1 MSNTRAV
8 WFFVLGL
15 TAIRLTLLGT
25 TDLEFDEAHYWM
37 WSERLAPSYFS
48 KGPGVAFAIRAST
61 AIFGDSEFGVRFWS
75 PLLGAGTSLL
85 LYYFTRRLFNAKA
98 GFWAVLVVNAV
109 PMFNI
114 GNLLMTID
122 PLSIFFWTAAMYTF
136 WLAIERSPK
145 FSWFWPA
152 TGLLVGIGFLC
163 KYTNAFELVSIVLV
177 LALVPRLRREFKR
190 PGLYSLLGAF
200 AICTLPPIIWNYQHA
215 WITLTHLR
223 SRGSLEHSVGFHPQ
237 ELLGFLV
244 AHFFIFSPLLFLG
257 LVWAVI
263 ANWRRAR
270 QQFKVLYLIWF
281 GLPVFAFY
289 LLMSVNKQAAPNWDV
304 LAFVSLGV
312 LATAY
317 WQERQAGSG
326 WRFLLVAGVLLGLG
340 MSVIALD
347 TYILRVLA
355 FVSLGVLATAYWQER
370 RQAGSGWRFLL
381 VAGVLLGLG
390 MSVIALDTDIL
401 RSMGVRIPRRDPAD
415 RMRGWKSAA
424 RAVEKLRSDLEPTLG
439 ERLFLIADQRD
450 RASEMAFYLR
460 DKRMEGP
467 GHPPVYI
474 VESQDILNQFS
485 FWPRYDEFVEAPPN
499 SPQPDG
505 EVYTE
510 ESGVN
515 PFEGRSALY
524 VQSSRTDDLPHNIRA
539 AFQSTEKVATIE
551 VHRFGAKMRE
561 WKIFL
566 CRNYRTLPL

>member
-37 WSERLAPSYFS
+37 WSDRLAPSYFS
-48 KGPGVAFAIRAST
+48 KGPGIAFAIRAST
-61 AIFGDSEFGVRFWS
+61 AIFGATEFGVRFWS
-75 PLLGAGTSLL
+75 PILGAGTSLL
-85 LYYFTRRLFNAKA
+85 VYYFTRRLFNATA
-98 GFWAVLVVNAV
+98 GFWAVLVLNAV
-109 PMFNI
+109 PIFNI

-122 PLSIFFWTAAMYTF
+122 PLSIFFWAAAMYTF
-136 WLAIERSPK
+136 WLALERSPN
-145 FSWFWPA
+145 FSWLWPV
-152 TGLLVGIGFLC
+152 TGLLVGLGFLC
-163 KYTNAFELVSIVLV
+163 KYTNAFELVSILLVLV
-177 LALVPRLRREFKR
+177 LVPRLRREFKR
-190 PGLYSLLGAF
+190 PGLYSLLAIF
-200 AICTLPPIIWNYQHA
+200 AICTLPPIIWNAQHT
-215 WITLTHLR
+215 WITLAHLR
-223 SRGSLEHSVGFHPQ
+223 SRGSLDQSVGFHPR
-237 ELLGFLV
+237 ELLGFLA
-244 AHFFIFSPLLFLG
+244 AHFFFFSPFLFLG
-257 LVWAVI
+257 LACAVI

-270 QQFKVLYLIWF
+270 QQFKVLYLVWF

-289 LLMSVNKQAAPNWDV
+289 LLMSVNKQAAPNWDA

-312 LATAY
+312 LAAAY
-317 WQERQAGSG
+317 WHERLTASVGLR
-326 WRFLLVAGVLLGLG
+326 RFLAVAVLVGLG
-340 MSVIALD
+340 MS
-347 TYILRVLA
+347 
-355 FVSLGVLATAYWQER
+355 
-370 RQAGSGWRFLL
+370 LL
-381 VAGVLLGLG
+381 
-390 MSVIALDTDIL
+390 SLDTDIL
-401 RSMGVRIPRRDPAD
+401 RSVDVRIPRRDPAD

-424 RAVEKLRSDLEPTLG
+424 GAVEKLRTELEPQLE

-450 RASEMAFYLR
+450 RASELSFYLR
-460 DKRMEGP
+460 DKRVEGP

-499 SPQPDG
+499 APQPDG

-510 ESGVN
+510 ESGIN

-551 VHRFGAKMRE
+551 VRRFGAKVRE